1 MQQLQQGATL
11 QNGKYRIEK
20 VLGQGGFGITYFA
33 MRTDTGSQ
41 VAIKELFVQGVN
53 DRKGNDVT
61 ISNPVYIQSFSHQ
74 KEKFSK
80 EARRIHNIDN
90 LHVVKVYDSF
100 EENGTAYYA
109 MQFIEGY
116 SLGILLKNTIFSEEQ
131 AIDILNQLLDALSVI
146 HSQNIWHLDIK
157 PDNILLDNKG
167 NVILIDFGASKHIEQ
182 NGTLTTS
189 SSLAMTPGFAAP
201 EQMQGDISKFGP
213 WTDFYA
219 LGGTLYNIVTNHLPP
234 SFDDIISEGSDAFH
248 FASSISEEFQYI
260 ISWFMQPNRRNRPQS
275 ILEVIKLLDGDDRQ
289 IWLQERPRDIFPIN
303 GYNAIDLGLS
313 VLWSTMDIGASAEG
327 RYGDCFLWGD
337 PNGKKTQR
345 VLNSTFA
352 RWFCGGPSCNN
363 IAGDIRFDTATNL
376 WGSPWR
382 MPSRRDFKELVDL
395 CVWELLDNDH
405 VKITGPNGNYIML
418 DKRWHWTSESPMTC
432 MLLFSWESNDDN
444 IYFNMP
450 SADLRHNNYVDYI
463 FPIRPV
469 INKNNK

>member
-1 MQQLQQGATL
+1 MQQLNQGTTL

-20 VLGQGGFGITYFA
+20 VLGQGGFGITYVAVQTIF
-33 MRTDTGSQ
+33 GNK
-41 VAIKELFVQGVN
+41 VAIKELFVQGEN
-53 DRKGNDVT
+53 DRKGNTVT
-61 ISNPVYIQSFSHQ
+61 ISNIVYTDSFNHQ
-74 KEKFSK
+74 KIKFLK
-80 EARRIHNIDN
+80 EARRIHEIDN
-90 LHVVKVYDSF
+90 EHIV
-100 EENGTAYYA
+100 TAYDAFEANSTADYV
-109 MQFIEGY
+109 MELISGE
-116 SLGILLKNTIFSEEQ
+116 SLGARLKNSVFTETE
-131 AIDILNQLLDALSVI
+131 ARNALNQLLDALSVI
-146 HSQNIWHLDIK
+146 HSRNIQHLDIK
-157 PDNILLDNKG
+157 PDNILIDRFGK
-167 NVILIDFGASKHIEQ
+167 IKLIDFGASKHIE
-182 NGTLTTS
+182 NKGAMTTS

-201 EQMQGDISKFGP
+201 EQMQGDMTKFGP

-248 FASSISEEFQYI
+248 FASSISEEFQHI

-275 ILEVIKLLDGDDRQ
+275 ILEVIELLDGDDTQ
-289 IWLQERPRDIFPIN
+289 TWLQGRPRDIFPIN
-303 GYNAIDLGLS
+303 GYNAIDLGLR

-337 PNGKKTQR
+337 PNGKKTKR

-395 CVWELLDNDH
+395 CIWELLDNDH

-432 MLLFSWESNDDN
+432 MLLFSWESNGDN